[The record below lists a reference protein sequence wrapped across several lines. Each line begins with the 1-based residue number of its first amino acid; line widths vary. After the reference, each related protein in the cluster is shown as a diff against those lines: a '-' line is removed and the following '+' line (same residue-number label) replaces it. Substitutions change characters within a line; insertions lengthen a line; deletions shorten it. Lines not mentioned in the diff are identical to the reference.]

1 MTENFQVA
9 LSIQAQVYHYK
20 AENLNF
26 SKLHKK
32 ALMFK
37 VFKRMLTEFM
47 SKLQLKLFVSIS
59 GHFDDQSYL

>member
-9 LSIQAQVYHYK
+9 VSIQAQVYHYK
-20 AENLNF
+20 AENLKF

-37 VFKRMLTEFM
+37 VFKGMLTEFM
-47 SKLQLKLFVSIS
+47 SKLKLE
-59 GHFDDQSYL
+59 HFF